1 MLAFSKLLLCAR
13 LCIVPIWLKF
23 LFSYAENTMIKKRL
37 LWNWFPGM
45 WNYYDSFPAKSN
57 ITSVNEKMDLKP
69 EHNIITGLKSV
80 DLKGELSFIKSEQ

>member
-1 MLAFSKLLLCAR
+1 
-13 LCIVPIWLKF
+13 
-23 LFSYAENTMIKKRL
+23 
-37 LWNWFPGM
+37 M

-80 DLKGELSFIKSEQ
+80 DLKGKLSFIKILNSKIEYSLSVASLKKKSTMDHISKITTCNIFKAPGIQ